1 MRLIDADVLK
11 SMVTEGTDR
20 APEGIQT
27 LYIECV
33 QKIVQAVV
41 ECIDKIPIVDVVPM
55 DYHKNCLMLAKSEK
69 IRHGRWQHLG
79 GDEWS
84 CTVCGEII
92 HTEGSWEKPTSKY
105 CCECGTKMDAGQ
117 EGENDG

>member
-11 SMVTEGTDR
+11 SMLTGWEIR
-20 APEGIQT
+20 ATGGMQT

-33 QKIVQAVV
+33 QKIIQAVV
-41 ECIDKIPIVDVVPM
+41 ECIDKIPTADVVPM
-55 DYHKNCLMLAKSEK
+55 DYHKNCLMLAKSKEV
-69 IRHGRWQHLG
+69 RHGRWQHLG

-92 HTEGSWEKPTSKY
+92 HTEGSWEKPTRKY